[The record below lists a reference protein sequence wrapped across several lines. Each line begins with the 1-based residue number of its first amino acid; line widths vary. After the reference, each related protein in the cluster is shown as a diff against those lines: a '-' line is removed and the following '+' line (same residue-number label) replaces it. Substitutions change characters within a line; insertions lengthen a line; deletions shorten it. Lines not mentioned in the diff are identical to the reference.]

1 MTSLPPEPEEG
12 HLPLLFS
19 CPIEPRDYSSPNLD
33 EVFQSLDSLCF
44 IRAICDDRDF
54 RALDEAHA
62 HDHEDALCIDRLAL
76 SLQLNLGLE
85 LRSRLNEDG
94 SRASVDTSL
103 VFNRKRF
110 LSHLN
115 LSNLKTINLTF
126 PVVTGT

>member
-1 MTSLPPEPEEG
+1 MLDG
-12 HLPLLFS
+12 ALRLFLA
-19 CPIEPRDYSSPNLD
+19 ELGLD
-33 EVFQSLDSLCF
+33 EILQSLDCLCF
-44 IRAICDDRDF
+44 IRAISDDRDF

-62 HDHEDALCIDRLAL
+62 HDHEDALSIDRLAL
-76 SLQLNLGLE
+76 SLQLDLGLE

-103 VFNRKRF
+103 VFNRNRF